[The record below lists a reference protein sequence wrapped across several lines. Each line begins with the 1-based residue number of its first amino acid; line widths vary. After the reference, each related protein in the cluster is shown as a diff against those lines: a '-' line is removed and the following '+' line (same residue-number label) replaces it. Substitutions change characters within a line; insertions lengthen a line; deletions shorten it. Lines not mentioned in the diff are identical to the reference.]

1 MHIGE
6 FSRICK
12 ISKESIRFY
21 EKEGLLKGSRKE
33 NNYRVYSKKEI
44 RVVELI
50 NSLKNS
56 GFTLSEIKSFLNL
69 YDSDSKC
76 KEVQIKLEN
85 KLLIIKNRISELRSI
100 QEKLNESILECEENP
115 NKKFCNIISSS
126 LI

>member
-1 MHIGE
+1 M
-6 FSRICK
+6 
-12 ISKESIRFY
+12 
-21 EKEGLLKGSRKE
+21 KGSRKE

-56 GFTLSEIKSFLNL
+56 GFTLFEIRSFLNL

-85 KLLIIKNRISELRSI
+85 KLLIIKDRISELISI
-100 QEKLNESILECEENP
+100 QEKLNKSILECEDNP
-115 NKKFCNIISSS
+115 NKKFCNIVSSS
-126 LI
+126 HL